1 MDECN
6 AIIKKALQ
14 EGRSSLLEN
23 EAKRICAL
31 HHIPTPPHYLAKSV
45 DEAMGKTDEIGFP
58 IVLKI
63 VSPKIIHKS
72 DVGGVL
78 LNIQDRHELSE
89 AYNRLIGMIE
99 KKIPSEE
106 IVGVL
111 VEKMMPPSTELI
123 IGGLRDPQFGPSLM
137 FGIGGIF
144 TEVYNDVTF
153 RVAPIDRKDAAE
165 MIRELKGSKILEGI
179 RGNPPADQEA
189 IITILVNTSELL
201 YEHEAINQLDLNPV
215 MAYPKGVCAVDAR
228 IILKDTKE
236 G

>member
-1 MDECN
+1 
-6 AIIKKALQ
+6 
-14 EGRSSLLEN
+14 
-23 EAKRICAL
+23 
-31 HHIPTPPHYLAKSV
+31 
-45 DEAMGKTDEIGFP
+45 EIGFP

-89 AYNRLIGMIE
+89 AYNRLIGMLE